1 MPCAFRGGGLHRM
14 PHALLPIGI
23 RARLHCGKGSG
34 TGSGE
39 CGRLVMAALG
49 RVLAKG
55 RGAWSIS
62 PPSGM
67 PPFQY
72 ATARFFFFPSGRRG
86 TGMRC
91 PSRRH
96 GAGDRGGLAASAG
109 AWLRARGPG
118 RNHENGMFY
127 IGISARFSACRPC
140 APWPLCIVPL
150 LTGDVRR
157 ESSLYP
163 NPFSADEQA
172 RTSTKS
178 ASWRP
183 HRLARE
189 AAQSFVT
196 SALRWLVVVLQLRAL
211 RPVELHALRPL
222 DLRAL
227 RP

>member
-1 MPCAFRGGGLHRM
+1 MPCAFRGGGLHGM

-39 CGRLVMAALG
+39 CGRLAMAALG
-49 RVLAKG
+49 RVLAKD

-67 PPFQY
+67 PTFQH
-72 ATARFFFFPSGRRG
+72 ATTRFFFTLPGVEAPACAVQRG
-86 TGMRC
+86 GMALA
-91 PSRRH
+91 SE
-96 GAGDRGGLAASAG
+96 GGLAASEG

-189 AAQSFVT
+189 AAESFVT

-222 DLRAL
+222 ELRAL